1 MSLCI
6 YLTIY
11 HLIFLCEKIVNVK
24 TDTFSHDAIKQTN
37 ALIWCRLADINASLI
52 QKKYS
57 SNTTVRL
64 LRIAKFV
71 IEIWVHLWRRRSKPR
86 PRPRRPCPW
95 PWPRGPCP
103 WPWPWPWGPWPWP
116 WPWPWGSWSLALASA
131 LRAVALVL
139 VLALQFCPWL
149 HHWTYTTFTSSLVFT
164 REGSLVKSL
173 YKSLTVQKLVDSI
186 LKLLSHLQQYL
197 DLNYS
202 IYPQFYEQKKTF

>member
-52 QKKYS
+52 QKKYN

-86 PRPRRPCPW
+86 PRPRRPW
-95 PWPRGPCP
+95 PWPRG
-103 WPWPWPWGPWPWP
+103 P
-116 WPWPWGSWSLALASA
+116 WPWPWGSWSLASA

-149 HHWTYTTFTSSLVFT
+149 HHCNVHNIGFWKNYQWNYRQLTT
-164 REGSLVKSL
+164 GI
-173 YKSLTVQKLVDSI
+173 KLWCFITDVECT
-186 LKLLSHLQQYL
+186 LC
-197 DLNYS
+197 
-202 IYPQFYEQKKTF
+202 